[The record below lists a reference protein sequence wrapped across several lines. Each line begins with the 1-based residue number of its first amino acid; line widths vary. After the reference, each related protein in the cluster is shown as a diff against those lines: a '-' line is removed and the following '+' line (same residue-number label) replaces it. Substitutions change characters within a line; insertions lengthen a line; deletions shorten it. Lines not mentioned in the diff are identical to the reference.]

1 MPRCLAPSLLRN
13 TRALRTVK
21 GASPS
26 VGQRDVETLRVVIA
40 AHSDPK
46 VEGDPPTGG
55 HSQRATRGCA
65 RYESS
70 PLASSNPAHEVR
82 SKSTQRLP
90 RSAAR
95 LWVQLVCEPR
105 WAHMSPTQETPAS
118 SSAISAGF
126 RSRVLVSRGTIITTH
141 RRRLA
146 LPRLPGCICTYP
158 HVRHP
163 FCGFR
168 QRVEWPYA
176 GDVAMVQNQGC
187 IQ

>member
-70 PLASSNPAHEVR
+70 PLASSNPAHER
-82 SKSTQRLP
+82 PIQIDAEA
-90 RSAAR
+90 SAFGGKT
-95 LWVQLVCEPR
+95 VG
-105 WAHMSPTQETPAS
+105 
-118 SSAISAGF
+118 SAG
-126 RSRVLVSRGTIITTH
+126 V
-141 RRRLA
+141 
-146 LPRLPGCICTYP
+146 
-158 HVRHP
+158 
-163 FCGFR
+163 
-168 QRVEWPYA
+168 
-176 GDVAMVQNQGC
+176 
-187 IQ
+187 